1 MCRCTFAM
9 ISTNVLQVS
18 NNNCTGSQIMPSVT
32 LQLLQWTRPGH
43 NKIAFVID
51 WGLNKKGF

>member
-1 MCRCTFAM
+1 M